1 MRIFDMDAKDALV
14 YCVYEAGDAQCHSA
28 HRGRRAEDVG
38 LEPVPQGPRQSLRLI
53 QLYRFIIICYYPHSG
68 HLYGFVRGM
77 Y

>member
-1 MRIFDMDAKDALV
+1 MRKFDMDAEDALV
-14 YCVYEAGDAQCHSA
+14 YCVYEAGNARCHLA

-38 LEPVPQGPRQSLRLI
+38 LEPVPQGPRQSLRQI
-53 QLYRFIIICYYPHSG
+53 QLYRSIITCCPPHSG